1 MPPRDGA
8 RRRCAA
14 WVQRRCGAA
23 GGSRPDVVIAFI
35 AFIAALLRGQRGHA
49 REPASRSSWR
59 DAA

>member
-1 MPPRDGA
+1 MPPCDGA